1 MRQKNNPFRVP
12 INRSGLTNEEVHRFI
27 ENFTDRYSVRLSSGE
42 DLRFVYDYELEAF
55 CEGFKVFEL
64 DREYENNA
72 GLVITV
78 RGREEGKITV
88 EYEGELYETFDFWI
102 EAEDGVE
109 TMVLSDIMWSADQY
123 NENETNDRGT
133 EEEEKV

>member
-55 CEGFKVFEL
+55 CEGNTVFYIDSSYTNEA
-64 DREYENNA
+64 EIT
-72 GLVITV
+72 ITV
-78 RGREEGKITV
+78 RGRGEGFLIV
-88 EYEGELYETFDFWI
+88 EYEGELFKTDSLFI
-102 EAEDGVE
+102 GEDGVE
-109 TMVLSDIMWSADQY
+109 GIIASDILFFADQIQMK
-123 NENETNDRGT
+123 N
-133 EEEEKV
+133 K

>member
-12 INRSGLTNEEVHRFI
+12 IKRSGLTNEEVHRFI

-55 CEGFKVFEL
+55 CEGVKVFLL

-72 GLVITV
+72 SLSIIV
-78 RGREEGKITV
+78 RERKEDRIIV
-88 EYEGELYETFDFWI
+88 EYEGELYEVFDFFI
-102 EAEDGVE
+102 EEGVE
-109 TMVLSDIMWSADQY
+109 TLILSDIVWRADTMKTN
-123 NENETNDRGT
+123 NE
-133 EEEEKV
+133 